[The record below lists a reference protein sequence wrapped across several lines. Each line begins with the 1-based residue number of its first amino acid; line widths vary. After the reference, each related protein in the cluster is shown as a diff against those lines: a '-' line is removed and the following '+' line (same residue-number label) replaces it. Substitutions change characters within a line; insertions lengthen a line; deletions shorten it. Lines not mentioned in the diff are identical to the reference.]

1 MNLHPIDI
9 AIIVAFLATSVLVG
23 YWVSKRASRDTRS
36 YFLGGNV
43 LPWYMLGI
51 SNASGMFDI
60 AGTMLLV
67 TWLFIYGMKSVFIP
81 WLWPVFNQI
90 FLMVYLSAWLRRS
103 GVTTGAE
110 WIKFRFGNGLGSQ
123 LSHLIV
129 VVFALV
135 SVIGFLTYG
144 FKGIGKFAVDFL
156 PWRFSADAGVNENVY
171 ALILMGIT
179 TFYVVKGGMFSVVIT
194 EVMQFGLLSIA
205 SVAIG
210 LIAMQQVAPAAL
222 HAVIPAGWDQIF
234 FGWKIGLDWSHLIP
248 AANAK
253 IISDGSSLFGF
264 LIMMQLFKGF
274 IVSAA
279 GPAPNYDMQRIL
291 STRNPREAC
300 KMSAVVNVVLNVPRY
315 FMVAGLTILAL
326 VYYGDT
332 IRHMGT
338 NMDFEKVLPDALARF
353 VPAGLLGILVAG
365 LLAAFMSNFAA
376 TVNAA
381 PPYIVNDI
389 YRRFFNPKASE
400 RLCVRLSY
408 VASIS
413 VVILGISIG
422 WFVTSIND
430 VVQWISAGLWG
441 GYAASNLIKWYWWR
455 FNGFGYFWGMAVGIV
470 AALVMPYTQDIWQPH
485 VIAMLAPIPSLSSGY
500 AALTTL
506 PQALVCFPFILLL
519 SLLGCFIGTYTT
531 KVEDMDVLKAFYI
544 KTRPWGFWGP
554 VLKAV
559 QVDDPSF
566 KPNPDFVRDMF
577 NIIVGIVWQTSL
589 VALPVYVVIREY
601 DRAEIALVIVTITSL
616 ILKFTWLDHLK
627 KAYPDSEVAAEQKI
641 RDAAAA
647 AR

>member
-1 MNLHPIDI
+1 M
-9 AIIVAFLATSVLVG
+9 G

-110 WIKFRFGNGLGSQ
+110 WIKFRFGNGLGAQ

-156 PWRFSADAGVNENVY
+156 PWRFSADAGVNENAY

-194 EVMQFGLLSIA
+194 EVLQFGLLSIA

-291 STRNPREAC
+291 SPATRAKP
-300 KMSAVVNVVLNVPRY
+300 
-315 FMVAGLTILAL
+315 
-326 VYYGDT
+326 
-332 IRHMGT
+332 
-338 NMDFEKVLPDALARF
+338 AR
-353 VPAGLLGILVAG
+353 
-365 LLAAFMSNFAA
+365 
-376 TVNAA
+376 
-381 PPYIVNDI
+381 
-389 YRRFFNPKASE
+389 
-400 RLCVRLSY
+400 
-408 VASIS
+408 
-413 VVILGISIG
+413 
-422 WFVTSIND
+422 
-430 VVQWISAGLWG
+430 
-441 GYAASNLIKWYWWR
+441 
-455 FNGFGYFWGMAVGIV
+455 
-470 AALVMPYTQDIWQPH
+470 
-485 VIAMLAPIPSLSSGY
+485 
-500 AALTTL
+500 
-506 PQALVCFPFILLL
+506 
-519 SLLGCFIGTYTT
+519 
-531 KVEDMDVLKAFYI
+531 
-544 KTRPWGFWGP
+544 
-554 VLKAV
+554 
-559 QVDDPSF
+559 
-566 KPNPDFVRDMF
+566 
-577 NIIVGIVWQTSL
+577 
-589 VALPVYVVIREY
+589 
-601 DRAEIALVIVTITSL
+601 
-616 ILKFTWLDHLK
+616 
-627 KAYPDSEVAAEQKI
+627 
-641 RDAAAA
+641 
-647 AR
+647 